1 MCSTKFTLT
10 SFIIVLSFIV
20 FALCYSQSDLFEG
33 IKSSDYGNI
42 VEDIPYQNNPI
53 LKIIL
58 GDFVIGA
65 KIQINL
71 Y

>member
-42 VEDIPYQNNPI
+42 AEDIPYQDNPI
-53 LKIIL
+53 EDSLR
-58 GDFVIGA
+58 GVCPSC
-65 KIQINL
+65 
-71 Y
+71 